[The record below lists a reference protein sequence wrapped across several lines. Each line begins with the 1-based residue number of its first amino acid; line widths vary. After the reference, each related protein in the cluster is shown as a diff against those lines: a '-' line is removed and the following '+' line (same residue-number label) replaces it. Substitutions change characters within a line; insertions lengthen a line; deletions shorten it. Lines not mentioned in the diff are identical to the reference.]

1 MKSVSRISR
10 ISLRN
15 IWKNHVHLGMDEYL
29 IWRYLNFE
37 FQYLIRFASNFE
49 YKSTE
54 SEVGQPT
61 PSVIL
66 GSQPSA
72 VLVVWWDCDT
82 CANAYFVFF
91 WRKNLSN
98 LLSWLIFISFWPR
111 ALFKRA
117 SKTYLF
123 VSPFEDKKNTD
134 QIKETKT
141 IQRIQINDDKNIS

>member
-111 ALFKRA
+111 ALFKQA

-123 VSPFEDKKNTD
+123 VSPLKTKKHWPNQRNEDNSKNA
-134 QIKETKT
+134 
-141 IQRIQINDDKNIS
+141 N

>member
-1 MKSVSRISR
+1 MKSVFRISR
-10 ISLRN
+10 ISLRS
-15 IWKNHVHLGMDEYL
+15 IWKSHVLL
-29 IWRYLNFE
+29 RIWRYLNFE

-111 ALFKRA
+111 ALFKQA

-123 VSPFEDKKNTD
+123 VSPLKTKKHWPNQRNEDNSKNA
-134 QIKETKT
+134 
-141 IQRIQINDDKNIS
+141 N